1 MRHLVAQSL
10 RDQLVAAGLASSSQ
24 AKKADKQK
32 KAEALARKQRA
43 AGGKNAGNKGGQK
56 NRNKNGNKNR
66 NKNGKDAGKPGSNPS
81 AADQQQATQEE
92 DTPSAR
98 RAKLIRAN
106 KARRDKELARERNE
120 RAQAKAIRAEIKQLV
135 TQHDQRQK
143 ANAET
148 DVAYNFLHKKKIKR
162 LYVPA
167 EQKEALSKGKLMIV
181 NNDGLYHLVA
191 PEIAAKIAKRDPKW
205 IITAHDEKSAEP
217 DMDDYYKKFEVPDD
231 LDW

>member
-1 MRHLVAQSL
+1 MALSL
-10 RDQLVAAGLASSSQ
+10 RDQLVAAGLASSGQ

-43 AGGKNAGNKGGQK
+43 AGGKAGGKAGKNKGPG
-56 NRNKNGNKNR
+56 
-66 NKNGKDAGKPGSNPS
+66 GKHAGKNKAESKPK
-81 AADQQQATQEE
+81 EE
-92 DTPSAR
+92 DTPSSR
-98 RAKLIRAN
+98 QAKLVRAN
-106 KARRDKELARERNE
+106 KARRDKELARERNAK
-120 RAQAKAIRAEIKQLV
+120 AQARAIRAEIKQLV
-135 TQHDQRQK
+135 TQHDQRGK

-191 PEIAAKIAKRDPKW
+191 PEIAAKIAERDPKW
-205 IITAHDEKSAEP
+205 IITAHDDAKAAEP
-217 DMDDYYKKFEVPDD
+217 EMDDFYKKFEVPDD

>member
-1 MRHLVAQSL
+1 MAQSL
-10 RDQLVAAGLASSSQ
+10 RDQLVAAGLVSSSQ
-24 AKKADKQK
+24 AKKAEKKK

-43 AGGKNAGNKGGQK
+43 AGGKNAKGGKSGGKKGSGGKPGGQK
-56 NRNKNGNKNR
+56 VA
-66 NKNGKDAGKPGSNPS
+66 DKP
-81 AADQQQATQEE
+81 AEE
-92 DTPSAR
+92 DTPSSR

-120 RAQAKAIRAEIKQLV
+120 KAKARALRAEIKQLI
-135 TQHDQRQK
+135 TQHDQREK

-162 LYVPA
+162 LYVPPA
-167 EQKEALSKGKLMIV
+167 QKEALSKGKLVII
-181 NNDGLYHLVA
+181 NNDGLYHLVS

-205 IITAHDEKSAEP
+205 IITAHDNEKATEP
-217 DMDDYYKKFEVPDD
+217 EMDDFYKKFEVPDD

>member
-1 MRHLVAQSL
+1 VAQSL
-10 RDQLVAAGLASSSQ
+10 RDQLVAAGLASESQ

-43 AGGKNAGNKGGQK
+43 AGGKKGGKKGGNQNAKQHRNKGGK
-56 NRNKNGNKNR
+56 NST
-66 NKNGKDAGKPGSNPS
+66 GKTTAKPQTAP
-81 AADQQQATQEE
+81 QIEE

-106 KARRDKELARERNE
+106 KARRDKELARERNA
-120 RAQAKAIRAEIKQLV
+120 RAQEKAIRAEIKQLV

-143 ANAET
+143 ANADT
-148 DVAYNFLHKKKIKR
+148 DVPYNFLHKKKIKR
-162 LYVPA
+162 IYVPEA
-167 EQKEALSKGKLMIV
+167 QKEALSKGKLMIV

-191 PEIAAKIAKRDPKW
+191 PEIAEKIAKRDPKW
-205 IITAHDEKSAEP
+205 IITAHDEKAAETEE
-217 DMDDYYKKFEVPDD
+217 MDDYYKKFEVPDD

>member
-1 MRHLVAQSL
+1 MAQSL
-10 RDQLVAAGLASSSQ
+10 RDQLVAAGLASESQ

-43 AGGKNAGNKGGQK
+43 AGGKAGGNKG
-56 NRNKNGNKNR
+56 RNKNSKKNR
-66 NKNGKDAGKPGSNPS
+66 HKSGKKTANP
-81 AADQQQATQEE
+81 ANANQQPQSQQETQIEE

-98 RAKLIRAN
+98 RAKLIRAH

-135 TQHDQRQK
+135 TQHDQREK
-143 ANAET
+143 TNAET
-148 DVAYNFLHKKKIKR
+148 DVPYNFLHKKKIKR
-162 LYVPA
+162 LYVPPA
-167 EQKEALSKGKLMIV
+167 QKEALSKGKLMII

-205 IITAHDEKSAEP
+205 IITAHDEKAAETQE
-217 DMDDYYKKFEVPDD
+217 MDEYYKKFEVPDD

>member
-1 MRHLVAQSL
+1 MAQSL
-10 RDQLVAAGLASSSQ
+10 RDQLVAAGLASASQ

-43 AGGKNAGNKGGQK
+43 AGGKKAGNKGGTK
-56 NRNKNGNKNR
+56 NRRKNST
-66 NKNGKDAGKPGSNPS
+66 ATGKPGSKPS
-81 AADQQQATQEE
+81 TANQQEAQQEE

-217 DMDDYYKKFEVPDD
+217 EMDDYYKKFEVPDD